1 MRRIPGTHVP
11 NIKNRSSKQLIWFTK
26 IKPVER
32 SMSNEQ
38 LKDLSNKGYKPAD
51 KVQNDVQIKVDMA
64 PAVKELGE

>member
-38 LKDLSNKGYKPAD
+38 LKDLSKKGYKLAD
-51 KVQNDVQIKVDMA
+51 K
-64 PAVKELGE
+64 ELNRRSNKMKKDN

>member
-1 MRRIPGTHVP
+1 MRRTPGTHVP

-38 LKDLSNKGYKPAD
+38 LKDLSKKGYKLAD
-51 KVQNDVQIKVDMA
+51 KELTRRSNKMKKA
-64 PAVKELGE
+64 KE

>member
-1 MRRIPGTHVP
+1 MRRMPGTHVP

-38 LKDLSNKGYKPAD
+38 LKDLSKKGYKPAD
-51 KVQNDVQIKVDMA
+51 KELTRRSNNMKKA
-64 PAVKELGE
+64 KE

>member
-26 IKPVER
+26 IKPVEC

-38 LKDLSNKGYKPAD
+38 LKDLSKKGYKLAD
-51 KVQNDVQIKVDMA
+51 KELTRRSNKMKKA
-64 PAVKELGE
+64 KE